1 MDVNANT
8 TIWPFDN
15 PKITNAILGYLD
27 CRSLRIAE
35 NVCLKW
41 KKAIYDEHLWEEV
54 YRRNMQLPD
63 WKKLEQVLKLRNP
76 DLFLF
81 PSELEINHYKEAC
94 CHIEDTIKKLERNWA
109 RGIYTSSN
117 YPIELTPPKKRTNE
131 PIYFSMNES
140 LIVSVSPTGRIS
152 TRNRW
157 APEEE
162 HIAHLLPN
170 KNIPIDN
177 FDLHPM
183 IESVQFNGDT
193 FAAVGLVG
201 TRKILF
207 LFNATGH
214 SEPLLLRCSAW
225 RGIENTAAD
234 SLYNFNQKNCIRLK
248 DDVLVLCGKKQA
260 DSSTVVS
267 VMNTRTKQSLY
278 QNLEIPSRVGQ
289 LSDFTLDHWRI
300 ILFFGRKEN
309 PRLKQVD
316 RYLLQ
321 IRDLASFTLLKSFVL
336 PVTRSRVCHF
346 DYSNGFA
353 VTGSDDSPIRIWNV
367 ANGTCDGDF
376 SHGGGSLFALKIIA
390 DRLIITSDY
399 QGIIKLW
406 NLKAATDLATRNNP
420 SSLLLRTLD
429 SPPSPYTKFRKVK
442 TLALQADEFQVALI
456 LQHDAKPPQLYLVD
470 FLANVLNDGEL
481 EKKTRQVRKRR
492 QL

>member
-1 MDVNANT
+1 
-8 TIWPFDN
+8 
-15 PKITNAILGYLD
+15 
-27 CRSLRIAE
+27 
-35 NVCLKW
+35 
-41 KKAIYDEHLWEEV
+41 
-54 YRRNMQLPD
+54 
-63 WKKLEQVLKLRNP
+63 
-76 DLFLF
+76 
-81 PSELEINHYKEAC
+81 
-94 CHIEDTIKKLERNWA
+94 
-109 RGIYTSSN
+109 
-117 YPIELTPPKKRTNE
+117 
-131 PIYFSMNES
+131 
-140 LIVSVSPTGRIS
+140 
-152 TRNRW
+152 
-157 APEEE
+157 
-162 HIAHLLPN
+162 
-170 KNIPIDN
+170 
-177 FDLHPM
+177 
-183 IESVQFNGDT
+183 
-193 FAAVGLVG
+193 
-201 TRKILF
+201 
-207 LFNATGH
+207 
-214 SEPLLLRCSAW
+214 
-225 RGIENTAAD
+225 
-234 SLYNFNQKNCIRLK
+234 
-248 DDVLVLCGKKQA
+248 
-260 DSSTVVS
+260 
-267 VMNTRTKQSLY
+267 MNTRTKQSLY

-353 VTGSDDSPIRIWNV
+353 VTGSDDSPIRSVEINSTGYMIDMVWLIRIWNV

-376 SHGGGSLFALKIIA
+376 SHGGGSLFALKYVDSKSFIHSLILTGSLWHRIIA